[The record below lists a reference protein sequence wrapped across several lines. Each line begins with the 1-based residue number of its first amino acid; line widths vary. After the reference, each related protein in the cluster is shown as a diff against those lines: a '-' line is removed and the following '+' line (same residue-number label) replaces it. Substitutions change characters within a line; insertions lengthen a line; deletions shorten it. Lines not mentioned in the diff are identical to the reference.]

1 MKIMWHTEKR
11 KISDL
16 IPTDGNPRQLTDK
29 QYKDLKKSLNKFDLA
44 EIPAINQDNSILAGH
59 MRLKILAELKGDHEI
74 DVRVP
79 NRPLTKKEAEEYL
92 IRSNKNTGEWD
103 MDALSNFDVEDLVEW
118 GFEDGE
124 LGVGDSI
131 DRVLVED
138 SEGDTDNTEVFV
150 TSVMQIRNV
159 IAKNITQKDGTS
171 GVDAFLKAE
180 QIILTVLKENEYYIN

>member
-1 MKIMWHTEKR
+1 MEIKWTTEQR

-29 QYKDLKKSLNKFDLA
+29 QYKELKKSLKKFDLA

-103 MDALSNFDVEDLVEW
+103 MDAL
-118 GFEDGE
+118 
-124 LGVGDSI
+124 
-131 DRVLVED
+131 DRK
-138 SEGDTDNTEVFV
+138 
-150 TSVMQIRNV
+150 SVV
-159 IAKNITQKDGTS
+159 
-171 GVDAFLKAE
+171 
-180 QIILTVLKENEYYIN
+180 

>member
-16 IPTDGNPRQLTDK
+16 IPTEGNPRRLTDK

-118 GFEDGE
+118 GFDSLDFGIEDKIKE
-124 LGVGDSI
+124 KEI
-131 DRVLVED
+131 DED
-138 SEGDTDNTEVFV
+138 IDT
-150 TSVMQIRNV
+150 
-159 IAKNITQKDGTS
+159 
-171 GVDAFLKAE
+171 
-180 QIILTVLKENEYYIN
+180 ENECPSCGYKW

>member
-16 IPTDGNPRQLTDK
+16 IPTEGNPRQLTDK

-44 EIPAINQDNSILAGH
+44 EIPAINQDNAILAGH

-103 MDALSNFDVEDLVEW
+103 MDALGNFDVEDLVEW
-118 GFEDGE
+118 GFE
-124 LGVGDSI
+124 
-131 DRVLVED
+131 
-138 SEGDTDNTEVFV
+138 
-150 TSVMQIRNV
+150 
-159 IAKNITQKDGTS
+159 
-171 GVDAFLKAE
+171 
-180 QIILTVLKENEYYIN
+180 ENELSFEKNDTKKETKEIICFEKTHILLSFPPEKLIEIQPHIEEILKISGIDYEQASN

>member
-16 IPTDGNPRQLTDK
+16 IPTEGNPRQLTDK

-44 EIPAINQDNSILAGH
+44 EIPAINQDNSILTGH

-118 GFEDGE
+118 GFDSLDFGIEDKIKE
-124 LGVGDSI
+124 KEI
-131 DRVLVED
+131 DED
-138 SEGDTDNTEVFV
+138 IDT
-150 TSVMQIRNV
+150 
-159 IAKNITQKDGTS
+159 
-171 GVDAFLKAE
+171 
-180 QIILTVLKENEYYIN
+180 ENECPSCGYKW